1 MLTKLKEF
9 LASFAPAQHPS
20 NADIEREEAR
30 LDAER
35 QSILNHAYGIV
46 SRGNRA
52 AGLAHIEEYITAASA
67 DVTEGIW
74 FFNAMTRWEHSD
86 AALAFGRDLIGRLLR
101 AGMVPDA
108 HKVLLQCEHLDARFL
123 PRPEDQIP
131 LAAAPTQP

>member
-1 MLTKLKEF
+1 MLNKLKEF
-9 LASFAPAQHPS
+9 LVSFAPAQQPS
-20 NADIEREEAR
+20 NADVELEEAR

-35 QSILNHAYGIV
+35 RRILNHAYGIV

-52 AGLAHIEEYITAASA
+52 AGLAHIEDYIAAAA
-67 DVTEGIW
+67 DVAEGIW
-74 FFNAMTRWEHSD
+74 FFNEMTRWEHSD

-131 LAAAPTQP
+131 LAAASTQP

>member
-1 MLTKLKEF
+1 MLNKLKEF
-9 LASFAPAQHPS
+9 LASFGPTQHPS
-20 NADIEREEAR
+20 DADIEQDEAR

-35 QSILNHAYGIV
+35 QSALNHAYGFV

-52 AGLAHIEEYITAASA
+52 AGLAHIEAYLAAASPDGA
-67 DVTEGIW
+67 EGIW
-74 FFNAMTRWEHSD
+74 FFNAMTRWEHPD

-108 HKVLLQCEHLDARFL
+108 RKVLSQCEHLDARFL

-131 LAAAPTQP
+131 LATSSTQP